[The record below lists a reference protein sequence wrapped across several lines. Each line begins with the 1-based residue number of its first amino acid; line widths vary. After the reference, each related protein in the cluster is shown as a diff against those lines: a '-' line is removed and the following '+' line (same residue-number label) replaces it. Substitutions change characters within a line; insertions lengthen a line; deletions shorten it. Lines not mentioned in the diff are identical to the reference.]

1 MIYNIEKKCY
11 ILYKT
16 KEVLKMKYADLHIHS
31 SESDGS
37 LKPKEIIAMAKKQNI
52 KCISIT
58 DHDSISSQ
66 DNLEDRDILVIP
78 GVEFSSKYKES
89 EIHILGYYIDVNN
102 ERLINTIKK
111 LHNSRI
117 ERTKEIVLRL
127 SEYNVDLNINELL
140 LSSCSI
146 GRGNIADM
154 MVKKGYVLNY
164 KEAFTTYL
172 AKGKSAYVEGE
183 KLSCKEVIK
192 LIVESGG
199 IAVLAHPG
207 KVYQKINFEKM
218 ILEFKSYGMKGIEVY
233 HPSHS
238 REQTNFFYNLTKKH
252 KLLITGG
259 SDFHGIDKS
268 KHSIGSYGI
277 DEELLN
283 KIIDYKAQLKR

>member
-1 MIYNIEKKCY
+1 
-11 ILYKT
+11 
-16 KEVLKMKYADLHIHS
+16 MKYADLHIHS

-37 LKPKEIIAMAKKQNI
+37 LEPKDIISMAKKENI

-66 DNLEDRDILVIP
+66 YDLEDKDIQVIP
-78 GVEFSSKYKES
+78 GIEFSSKYEES
-89 EIHILGYYIDVNN
+89 EIHILGYYIDIKN
-102 ERLINTIKK
+102 ERLITTIKK

-117 ERTKEIVLRL
+117 ERTKEIVLKL
-127 SEYNVDLNINELL
+127 KEYNVNLDINELL
-140 LSSCSI
+140 LSSPTM
-146 GRGNIADM
+146 GRGNIAEM
-154 MVKKGYVLNY
+154 MMKKGYIANY

-183 KLSCKEVIK
+183 KLGYKEVIK

-199 IAVLAHPG
+199 IPVLAHPG
-207 KVYQKINFEKM
+207 KIYQNIGIEKM
-218 ILEFKSYGMKGIEVY
+218 VVEFKSYGLKGIEVY

-238 REQTNFFYNLTKKH
+238 REQINCFYNLSKKH

-259 SDFHGIDKS
+259 SDFHSLDKS

-283 KIIDYKAQLKR
+283 KIIDYKAQLKK